1 MKIIDIAEP
10 SKIDREPD
18 QSMTIIQ
25 NGNSIQDGFQIKTLE
40 MRLYNQRID
49 QSLGTFTIITAY
61 VQTDKGSIE
70 ILYDEGYRGET
81 ALDDSVKLLT
91 ENLGLS
97 SLIMR
102 CIISLKNKI

>member
-18 QSMTIIQ
+18 QSKTIIQ

-49 QSLGTFTIITAY
+49 QSLGTFTIITVY

>member
-49 QSLGTFTIITAY
+49 QSLGTFTIITVY

>member
-10 SKIDREPD
+10 SKIDRAPD
-18 QSMTIIQ
+18 QSTTIIQ

-40 MRLYNQRID
+40 MRLYNQRKD
-49 QSLGTFTIITAY
+49 QSLGTFTIITVY

-91 ENLGLS
+91 GNLGLS

>member
-49 QSLGTFTIITAY
+49 QSLGTFTIITVY

-91 ENLGLS
+91 GNLGLS

>member
-18 QSMTIIQ
+18 QFRTIIQ
-25 NGNSIQDGFQIKTLE
+25 NGNSIQDGFQTKTLE

-91 ENLGLS
+91 GNLGLS

>member
-18 QSMTIIQ
+18 QSMTIFQ

-40 MRLYNQRID
+40 MRLYNQRKD
-49 QSLGTFTIITAY
+49 QSLGTFTIITVY

-70 ILYDEGYRGET
+70 ILFDEGYRGET
-81 ALDDSVKLLT
+81 ALDDSDKLLT

>member
-40 MRLYNQRID
+40 MRLYNQRKD
-49 QSLGTFTIITAY
+49 QSLGTFTIITVY